1 MRARTI
7 MESRQMLLLAVGTCR
22 ANAVAETAGLTR
34 KPYYE
39 WTWQQTPA

>member
-1 MRARTI
+1 MGVSTI
-7 MESRQMLLLAVGTCR
+7 MENRQMLLLAFGTCR